1 MVTET
6 NAVVLDVKGLR
17 AGYLGN
23 QVLDD
28 ISFHLK
34 RGEVVTLL
42 GRNGA
47 GKSTTLKCLMG
58 FIEEKSGAI
67 EFEGT
72 AIARRLPEQIAR
84 LGMAYC
90 PEERGIFSQLSVLE
104 NLMLPP
110 VIQEGGL
117 SVEEVYQLFPNL
129 HERSASQGTKLSGG
143 EQQMLAIGRIL
154 RTGAKF
160 LLLDEP
166 SEGLAPVIVK
176 LIGKTIQQLKD
187 RGFTILLVEQNLRF
201 ACELADR
208 HYVMETG
215 CIVDELSRSEINH
228 NLSRVQTH
236 LGI

>member
-1 MVTET
+1 M
-6 NAVVLDVKGLR
+6 NQKNIVLDVRGLR
-17 AGYLGN
+17 AGYMGN

-28 ISFHLK
+28 VSFNLQ

-58 FIEEKSGAI
+58 FIEEKSGSI

-72 AIARRLPEQIAR
+72 PVTKHLPEQIAR

-104 NLMLPP
+104 NLTLPP
-110 VIQEGGL
+110 VICEGGL
-117 SVEEVYQLFPNL
+117 SLEEVYQLFPNL
-129 HERSASQGTKLSGG
+129 YERRNSQGTKLSGG

-176 LIGKTIQQLKD
+176 LIAKTIQDLKR

-201 ACELADR
+201 AIELADR

-215 CIVDELSRSEINH
+215 RVVDMLTREDMNNDI
-228 NLSRVQTH
+228 SRVEAH